1 MRAELT
7 LQLERNR
14 KLGGEVTDEILDFLH
29 PLEDDV
35 AFVDL
40 AAYSLCKQALRK
52 QAMLEVATLSQR
64 ANMLLEDLLLENEKL
79 SLLKEAL
86 GDLPDEGFDSN

>member
-1 MRAELT
+1 
-7 LQLERNR
+7 
-14 KLGGEVTDEILDFLH
+14 
-29 PLEDDV
+29 
-35 AFVDL
+35 
-40 AAYSLCKQALRK
+40 
-52 QAMLEVATLSQR
+52 MLEVATLSQR